1 VDELTLYHLVAALIV
16 LIVLSG
22 YFSSSETA
30 VMALNRYRL
39 RHLADSGHAGARR
52 TQQLL
57 QRPDRFIGLI
67 LLGNNFV
74 NILLTQVATLVT
86 LQVLGQDNLL
96 VATAIITGVIVIF
109 GEVMPKTIAAVNPE
123 RIAYPSS
130 VLLLPLLRLAHPV
143 LFVLNAIIGLLL
155 RPFRIDTQRSTVDP
169 LDREELRTVV
179 KEAGALIP
187 QKHRDMLFG
196 LLDLED
202 ATVEDIMVPRAEVV
216 AIDLDRA
223 WVDVAEQIKTCRH
236 TRVPCYRGSLDN
248 VVGVLHMRS
257 LSRLFRP
264 GADIDDTDVEA
275 LLSPPHYVPMRANLY
290 AQLINF
296 QLAKQRMALAVDEY
310 GDIVGL
316 VTIDDLLE
324 QVVGKFTTVPQFG
337 VAEVYRQSDGSF
349 VVDGTANI
357 RELNRGFGWNL
368 PEQGPKTLNGLI
380 LDALEDIPDAGT
392 SLRIGDYTI
401 EVVHGNDQGVR
412 SARIYPPAHFALTE
426 DLSAGARPPR
436 EVPGG
441 G

>member
-1 VDELTLYHLVAALIV
+1 MDELTLYHLVAALIV

-74 NILLTQVATLVT
+74 NILLTQVATLAT
-86 LQVLGQDNLL
+86 LQLFGEDNLL

-130 VLLLPLLRLAHPV
+130 VLLLPLLRVAHPV
-143 LFVLNAIIGLLL
+143 LFVLNAITGLLL

-349 VVDGTANI
+349 VVDGTANL
-357 RELNRGFGWNL
+357 RELNRGFGWSL
-368 PEQGPKTLNGLI
+368 PEQGAKTLNGLI
-380 LDALEDIPDAGT
+380 LDVLEDIPDAGT
-392 SLRIGDYTI
+392 SLRIGEYTI

-426 DLSAGARPPR
+426 TVSAGAPPR
-436 EVPGG
+436 EAPGAD
-441 G
+441 

>member
-1 VDELTLYHLVAALIV
+1 MDHYTIYHLVAALIV

-52 TQQLL
+52 TQRLL

-86 LQVLGQDNLL
+86 LHLLGEDNLL

-109 GEVMPKTIAAVNPE
+109 GEVLPKTIAAVNPE

-130 VLLLPLLRLAHPV
+130 LLLLPLLRVAHPV
-143 LFVLNAIIGLLL
+143 LLVLNAVTGLLL

-248 VVGVLHMRS
+248 VVGILHMRS
-257 LSRLFRP
+257 LGRLFRP

-337 VAEVYRQSDGSF
+337 VADVYRQSDGSF

-368 PEQGPKTLNGLI
+368 PDHGPKTLNGLI
-380 LDALEDIPDAGT
+380 IDVLEDIPDAGT
-392 SLRIGDYTI
+392 SLRIGEYTI
-401 EVVHGNDQGVR
+401 EVVHGSDQGVR
-412 SARIYPPAHFALTE
+412 SARIYPPAHFALA
-426 DLSAGARPPR
+426 DDA
-436 EVPGG
+436 PGG
-441 G
+441 RRAQGDEQIGD